1 MKTFNKNHIFTFNNK
16 AVTSNGATSPIKEQH
31 TEKVIYFSKYPSN
44 KVHHPSKN
52 QSHSFLLEDHINNE
66 LHSKNINEDYYNKF
80 LEKLVTDEHNEKPTT
95 HKRNSNKKSTQI
107 YQIQR
112 SQSNKNFVNY
122 KSGNRLIVG
131 QLSINKNNNNSHLN
145 FRNNNQQIIQ
155 SKNSLKSNNNNLIF
169 ISHHSNSTCQNM
181 SSINNRRVNSISLG
195 YPYHPSFTEHKRQHS
210 RYYTPKCSTPFNNKN
225 SRSLRNGCVLSNKAT
240 YKLSIGDDIEKE
252 GNIKNSKTIPGNG
265 FFINGNLNKDYK
277 LNYQLP
283 NNNNNTNN
291 NNNKQNCN
299 VFTSSDV
306 DSDKNKKTKIKHKVL
321 EYNNNNSKLQNEIN
335 NEDIKEQDIL
345 KKKNKHLWCCI
356 PFCSQ

>member
-16 AVTSNGATSPIKEQH
+16 AITSDGATSPTKDQH
-31 TEKVIYFSKYPSN
+31 IEKVIYFSKYPSN
-44 KVHHPSKN
+44 KVHPSKN
-52 QSHSFLLEDHINNE
+52 QSHSFLLEHHINNE
-66 LHSKNINEDYYNKF
+66 HYSKNINEDYYNKF
-80 LEKLVTDEHNEKPTT
+80 LEKLVTDEHNEKPI
-95 HKRNSNKKSTQI
+95 HKKNSNKKSKQG

-131 QLSINKNNNNSHLN
+131 QLSINKKNNNNSHLN
-145 FRNNNQQIIQ
+145 FRNNNHQIIQ
-155 SKNSLKSNNNNLIF
+155 SKNSLRSNGNNLIF
-169 ISHHSNSTCQNM
+169 VGHHSNSTCQNM

-195 YPYHPSFTEHKRQHS
+195 YPYHPSFTEHKRQYS
-210 RYYTPKCSTPFNNKN
+210 RYHTPKCSTPFNNKN

-240 YKLSIGDDIEKE
+240 YKFSIGDDIEKE

-277 LNYQLP
+277 LNYQLV
-283 NNNNNTNN
+283 NNNNN
-291 NNNKQNCN
+291 NNNKNCN

-321 EYNNNNSKLQNEIN
+321 EYNNSKLQNEIN
-335 NEDIKEQDIL
+335 NEDIKEQDTL